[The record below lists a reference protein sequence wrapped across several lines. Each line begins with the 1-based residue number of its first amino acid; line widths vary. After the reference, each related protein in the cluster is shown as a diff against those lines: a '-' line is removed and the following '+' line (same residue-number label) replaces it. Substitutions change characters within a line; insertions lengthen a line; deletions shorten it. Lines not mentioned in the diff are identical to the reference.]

1 MKNKE
6 PSQQLIIE
14 GAGCASCVGKIES
27 AIQSTA
33 GVVSAEMNF
42 ADRTV
47 MVSGTAHANELIK
60 AVESAGYNAKLLDNA
75 KADQMLD
82 EKEAA
87 DWKYYKKLLRDTFI
101 ALNYLLG
108 NIQVTAPV
116 GNSSSHQSNNN
127 PLPDKIIRSKEVQ
140 ELTGLSRTTI
150 WRLEREGKF
159 PARVPLTAS
168 NVGWRLT
175 DVQEWIRKK

>member
-1 MKNKE
+1 M
-6 PSQQLIIE
+6 
-14 GAGCASCVGKIES
+14 
-27 AIQSTA
+27 
-33 GVVSAEMNF
+33 
-42 ADRTV
+42 
-47 MVSGTAHANELIK
+47 
-60 AVESAGYNAKLLDNA
+60 
-75 KADQMLD
+75 
-82 EKEAA
+82 
-87 DWKYYKKLLRDTFI
+87 
-101 ALNYLLG
+101 G